1 MPISVFEIRVHD
13 LKYGM
18 YVSSLDRPWLE
29 TPFPIQGFIVKSE
42 LDKERLSQYCEY
54 VYIDV
59 QKSNIKSIP
68 KHIIDLNNNPNATR
82 DSHQIYKLTHLDRIL
97 YQKTTSR
104 DDELESAKDNFRVI
118 EDTYHN
124 LLNDVENDVQFDL
137 PAVKKAIKPMV
148 RSIVRN
154 PDSYIWLTYLKS
166 INRYTYHHAISCSV
180 WAVAFGR
187 HLGLPAHML
196 NSLAIGCFLFDIGKS
211 KLPKELLDSD
221 KKLTTEEFETVK
233 RHVPYGLEIV
243 KKHKGI
249 GKDILAMIETH
260 HERHDGSGYPKQL
273 KGGGIPLYGRI
284 AGLVDIY
291 DAITSPRP
299 FCNPIPTYEAIAS
312 MYEWRGVEF
321 QTELIEQF
329 IQVVGIYPV
338 GSLVELSNNTVGV
351 VIAQSEYS
359 RLRPQIMVLLDEKKK
374 LLKEFYI
381 VDLKLES
388 DEGDMNQEDSKGL
401 TISRGLPPG
410 AYDLDHS
417 KYYF

>member
-18 YVSSLDRPWLE
+18 YVSSLDRPWLD

-42 LDKERLSQYCEY
+42 LDKERLSKYCEY

-82 DSHQIYKLTHLDRIL
+82 DSIQIYKLTHLDRIL

-104 DDELESAKDNFRVI
+104 EEELLSAKENHKIV
-118 EDTYHN
+118 EDTYQK
-124 LLNDVENDVQFDL
+124 LLHDVENDITFDL

-166 INRYTYHHAISCSV
+166 INSYTYHHAISCSV

-211 KLPKELLDSD
+211 KLPKTMLNSS
-221 KKLTTEEFETVK
+221 KKLTSEEFETVK
-233 RHVPYGLEIV
+233 DHVSYGVEIV
-243 KKHKGI
+243 KKHKGV
-249 GKDILAMIETH
+249 GKDILDMIKTH
-260 HERHDGSGYPKQL
+260 HERHNGSGYPMQL
-273 KGGGIPLYGRI
+273 KDGSIPLYGRI
-284 AGLVDIY
+284 AGLVDVY

-299 FCNPIPTYEAIAS
+299 FCDPIPTYEAIAS
-312 MYEWRGVEF
+312 IYEWRGVEF

-338 GSLVELSNNTVGV
+338 GSLVELNNKTVGV
-351 VIAQSEYS
+351 VIAQSEYF

-381 VDLKLES
+381 VDLKNETNE
-388 DEGDMNQEDSKGL
+388 EGEEDKNTEGL

-410 AYDLDHS
+410 AYNLDHS

>member
-18 YVSSLDRPWLE
+18 FVSSLDRPWLE

-42 LDKERLSQYCEY
+42 RDKEHLGEYCEY

-82 DSHQIYKLTHLDRIL
+82 DSQQIYKLTHLDRIL

-104 DDELESAKDNFRVI
+104 EKELESAKDNFKVI

-124 LLNDVENDVQFDL
+124 LLNDVENDVKIDL

-166 INRYTYHHAISCSV
+166 VNRYTYHHAISCSV

-211 KLPKELLDSD
+211 RLPKSLIDSD
-221 KKLTTEEFETVK
+221 MQLTSEEYEIVK
-233 RHVPYGLEIV
+233 QHVPYGLEIV
-243 KKHKGI
+243 KKHKGV
-249 GKDILAMIETH
+249 GKDILDMIGTH
-260 HERHDGSGYPKQL
+260 HERHNGSGYPMQL
-273 KGGGIPLYGRI
+273 KGGSIPLYGRI

-291 DAITSPRP
+291 DAITSHRP
-299 FCNPIPTYEAIAS
+299 YSDPIPTHEAIAS
-312 MYEWRGVEF
+312 MYKWRGVEF

-338 GSLVELSNNTVGV
+338 GSLVELSDNTVGV
-351 VIAQSEYS
+351 VIAQSEYF
-359 RLRPQIMVLLDEKKK
+359 RLRPQIMVLLDENKN
-374 LLKEFYI
+374 LLKEFHI
-381 VDLKLES
+381 VDLKNES
-388 DEGDMNQEDSKGL
+388 EDEGLDIEDTEGL
-401 TISRGLPPG
+401 TISRGLPTG
-410 AYDLDHS
+410 AYGLDPS